1 MERKKYNKNYFE
13 SEDAIEDY
21 PYKVEI
27 SIQKKYEKIEQ
38 FFNLL
43 FPNEILEKAK
53 KESKEE
59 QEKRNL
65 EKNNFIY
72 GETTFRT
79 ISYILEYLSNIL
91 KINSNGYFYD
101 FGSGTGKGIISAVL
115 SKYFTKYI
123 GIEYLNSLY
132 ESSIKIQKNFE
143 ELFPNY
149 YKENNNILPNFNN
162 QKPNIEFI
170 HGDFLEENISNASFI
185 FMNSSCFTDD
195 LLLKLSQKF
204 NNECKSGCIIVNTTV
219 IIPNLNK
226 NNWDE
231 IPYFRRYMSWG
242 IATLNIYVKK

>member
-13 SEDAIEDY
+13 SEDALEDY

-27 SIQKKYEKIEQ
+27 SIQKKYEKIDQ

-226 NNWDE
+226 
-231 IPYFRRYMSWG
+231 S
-242 IATLNIYVKK
+242 

>member
-13 SEDAIEDY
+13 SEDALEDY

-43 FPNEILEKAK
+43 FPNVILEKAK

-91 KINSNGYFYD
+91 KINSI
-101 FGSGTGKGIISAVL
+101 FG
-115 SKYFTKYI
+115 F
-123 GIEYLNSLY
+123 
-132 ESSIKIQKNFE
+132 
-143 ELFPNY
+143 
-149 YKENNNILPNFNN
+149 
-162 QKPNIEFI
+162 
-170 HGDFLEENISNASFI
+170 
-185 FMNSSCFTDD
+185 
-195 LLLKLSQKF
+195 
-204 NNECKSGCIIVNTTV
+204 
-219 IIPNLNK
+219 
-226 NNWDE
+226 
-231 IPYFRRYMSWG
+231 
-242 IATLNIYVKK
+242 